1 MKRVLT
7 GLGVC
12 ILIAMF
18 VSLIPMSVMAQT
30 QTGYQYKMDMAV
42 NLDWMTLD
50 PEGEGDVDLN
60 TYTVALDLGY
70 FINDMFEVGPE
81 VSYTLSEM
89 EIEGE
94 SIETTSWSF
103 VVKGNAH
110 FSTNTEVMPYVG
122 LRVGLSSLDM
132 KIPDFV
138 DTDDTAFTYGAQL
151 GLDYFITNNVSVNP
165 ELRYTRTS
173 YEFEGVDID
182 ADDISFMIGFG
193 IFF

>member
-1 MKRVLT
+1 MKRILI

-18 VSLIPMSVMAQT
+18 VSLIPISAMAQA
-30 QTGYQYKMDMAV
+30 QHSYRYKMDMTV

-50 PEGEGDVDLN
+50 PEGEGDLDLN
-60 TYTVALDLGY
+60 TYIVALDLGY
-70 FINDMFEVGPE
+70 FINEMFEVGPE
-81 VSYTLSEM
+81 ISYTQSE
-89 EIEGE
+89 IKFDGE
-94 SIETTSWSF
+94 SMETTSWSF

-110 FSTNTEVMPYVG
+110 FSTNTEVVPYAG
-122 LRVGLSSLDM
+122 LRVGVSTLDM
-132 KIPDFV
+132 KMDELGS
-138 DTDDTAFTYGAQL
+138 TDDTAFTYGAQL

-165 ELRYTRTS
+165 EVRYTRTS
-173 YEFEGVDID
+173 YEFEGTDID